1 MKGSTNLVKPPS
13 GFSLM
18 LDDHAP
24 CKHVTK
30 TEKMRDVLRVA
41 DDYIVLAIVENKIF
55 FRSAPMIKR
64 VHVIQA
70 CACESRRWVFLG
82 SHLREAIADVLLL
95 IYRKRF
101 AFASWHGTATLQ
113 FFYLGRGRSTEARL
127 GHICCL
133 SSKGRG

>member
-1 MKGSTNLVKPPS
+1 MAAKALSKGSGVYSRSCFPCPVKTSDNSWGCMKGSTNLVKPPS

-55 FRSAPMIKR
+55 FPQRAHDQASTRNPGLRVRIETLGVSWKPSA
-64 VHVIQA
+64 
-70 CACESRRWVFLG
+70 
-82 SHLREAIADVLLL
+82 
-95 IYRKRF
+95 
-101 AFASWHGTATLQ
+101 
-113 FFYLGRGRSTEARL
+113 
-127 GHICCL
+127 
-133 SSKGRG
+133 